1 MKFSLHQF
9 LKAVVGLVA
18 DNHSADTH
26 KGSAIDRLGFEEALV
41 VVNSG
46 ANGASGT
53 VDIKVQESDT
63 TTDGDFADVAGA
75 AFIQIT
81 EANDNNVCVGRLNL
95 VGRKR
100 YLRVVAVVGTAA
112 CDLGVEVILGAAK
125 EGPVSQVNPAAFSL

>member
-18 DNHSADTH
+18 DNHAVSTV
-26 KGSAIDRLGFEEALV
+26 KGSAVDRLGFEEALV

-46 ANGASGT
+46 ANGSSGT

-63 TTDGDFADVAGA
+63 TEDGDFVDVTGA
-75 AFIQIT
+75 AFTQIT
-81 EANDNNVCVGRLNL
+81 EANDNNVYAGRLNL

-112 CDLGVEVILGAAK
+112 CDFGVDVILGAAK
-125 EGPVSQVNPAAFSL
+125 ELPVSQVNTAAFSV